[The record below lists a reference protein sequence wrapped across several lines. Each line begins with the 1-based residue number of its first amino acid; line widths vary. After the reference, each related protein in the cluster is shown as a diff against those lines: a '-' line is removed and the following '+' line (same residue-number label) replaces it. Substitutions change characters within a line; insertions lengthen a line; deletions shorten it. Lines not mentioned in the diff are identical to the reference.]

1 MPTRRS
7 LLAGTATAALAAT
20 GYLVWSFPDKRAVA
34 SGSKVRSLWT
44 GAVTSDSVTA
54 TVVTEGLSVPVRLVA
69 APAPDFADRTYS
81 EAMTPDPEHFY
92 CRGRVEGLAPG
103 TAYHLGVEVDG
114 RIETNRIGRFRTPAA
129 GAHSFRFATGSCA
142 RTGSE
147 AIVFDNIRQMKIDFF
162 MHLGDLHYENIDGD
176 EEALFHAAYDEVFDS
191 TRQNACWRDVP
202 MYYMWDD
209 HDYSANNGNRWSVSR
224 RAAVAAYRDRVPS
237 PPLAE
242 PGPLDPI
249 YYAFVRG
256 RVRFVVSDLRSERTP
271 NMWPDEESRSMLGE
285 TQFAWLQDQ
294 VAAARA
300 AGEVMI
306 WVSSVPW
313 ISEPS
318 EPRDRWAD
326 FGGEQR
332 RIVNIFRDAGMLR
345 SIAILSG
352 DMHALAYDDGSHAPG
367 GLPVMHAAPLDRGNT
382 EKGGP
387 YTVGPVSAS
396 ESQYGLIDCRDQ
408 GGREIAIRFQGIA
421 VDKDTGVESVQID
434 RSFTLA
440 AGIGGEASDRG
451 DHEVPESTRLSRRDR
466 EDDVI
471 RARN

>member
-1 MPTRRS
+1 MPTRRAI
-7 LLAGTATAALAAT
+7 LAAPAAVAVAAT
-20 GYLVWSFPDKRAVA
+20 GSFFWS
-34 SGSKVRSLWT
+34 SGEDAGEAPVRSLWT
-44 GAVTSDSVTA
+44 GAVTPDGITA
-54 TVVTEGLSVPVRLVA
+54 TVVTNSLIVPVRLVA
-69 APAPDFADRTYS
+69 SPDPGFVHRVFS
-81 EAMTPDPEHFY
+81 QPMTPDPKHFY
-92 CRGRVEGLAPG
+92 CRGRIEGLAPG
-103 TAYHLGVEVDG
+103 RGYHLGVEVAG
-114 RIETNRIGRFRTPAA
+114 RIDPSMIGRFRTTVA
-129 GAHSFRFATGSCA
+129 GPYSYRFAAGSCA
-142 RTGSE
+142 LTGSE
-147 AIVFDNIRQMKIDFF
+147 SVVFSNIRQRDAEFF
-162 MHLGDLHYENIDGD
+162 MHLGDLHYEDIDED
-176 EEALFHAAYDEVFDS
+176 DEALFHSAYDAVFDS
-191 TRQNACWRDVP
+191 QQQSACWRDVP

-209 HDYSANNGNRWSVSR
+209 HDYGANNDNRWSVSR
-224 RAAVAAYRDRVPS
+224 DAAVAAYRDRVPS

-242 PGPLDPI
+242 TGPLDPI

-271 NMWPDEESRSMLGE
+271 NMWLDEESRSMLGE
-285 TQFAWLQDQ
+285 TQLTWLQDQ
-294 VAAARA
+294 VAAAGA